1 MEINENDLLNDLNN
15 DQAKKHLSSLQSE
28 MNCTDPQYFYSGK
41 VGTPSQNDHP
51 SRITITPM
59 EFKKIKEKTDIF
71 RTTDNVSKNR

>member
-41 VGTPSQNDHP
+41 VGTPS
-51 SRITITPM
+51 
-59 EFKKIKEKTDIF
+59 
-71 RTTDNVSKNR
+71 